1 MRIAQDGEILARG
14 PNIMKGYF
22 NNPEAT
28 ADCIDS
34 EGWFHTGDIGEI
46 DPDGFLK
53 ITDRKKDIIINA
65 YGKNIAPQP
74 LEALLKSS
82 PLVATPVLLGDRR
95 KYLSALIAPNF
106 DRLENEAKALGVKF
120 DSHEELIAD
129 PRVKQLFQNEIDRFN
144 RNLDRQEKIRR
155 FTLLPRDFTQEE
167 DEMTPTMKVKRK
179 NIDKK
184 YKSLIDAMYSDEN
197 AYDDERART

>member
-1 MRIAQDGEILARG
+1 M
-14 PNIMKGYF
+14 
-22 NNPEAT
+22 
-28 ADCIDS
+28 
-34 EGWFHTGDIGEI
+34 
-46 DPDGFLK
+46 
-53 ITDRKKDIIINA
+53 
-65 YGKNIAPQP
+65 
-74 LEALLKSS
+74 
-82 PLVATPVLLGDRR
+82 ATPVLLGDRR

-184 YKSLIDAMYSDEN
+184 YKPLIDAMYSDEN